1 MTATDETLYEIKAR
15 VIAVLANP
23 KRLEIIDLLAARE
36 RTVSDLAAALG
47 LAQAATSQH
56 LAVMRKAGVV
66 ETRKE
71 GNHVHY
77 RLADPRIA
85 AACGVMS
92 QAILGLLVNQQERLK
107 PVLAVAMAHRKSR

>member
-1 MTATDETLYEIKAR
+1 MNATDETLYDIKAR

-56 LAVMRKAGVV
+56 LATMRKAGVV
-66 ETRKE
+66 ETQGGEPRALPPRGPADRGRVRGDE
-71 GNHVHY
+71 PG
-77 RLADPRIA
+77 DPRVAREPAGA
-85 AACGVMS
+85 AEARARGRD
-92 QAILGLLVNQQERLK
+92 G
-107 PVLAVAMAHRKSR
+107 P

>member
-1 MTATDETLYEIKAR
+1 MNATDETLYEIKAH

-23 KRLEIIDLLAARE
+23 KRLEIIDLLADRE
-36 RTVSDLAAALG
+36 RTVSQLAASLG

-56 LAVMRKAGVV
+56 LGVMRKAGVV

-71 GNHVHY
+71 GNRVHY
-77 RLADPRIA
+77 RLSDPRIA

-92 QAILGLLVNQQERLK
+92 QAVLGLLVNQQERLK
-107 PVLAVAMAHRKSR
+107 PVLAVAMGRRKNR